1 MARRP
6 PTPATDRFGWHP
18 EPELVGTTDPAA
30 RASLERL
37 GAAGWTA
44 ALDYL
49 FDEALRRPT
58 TPETYPELRRAF
70 FGETGRPAAAPA
82 DPRPAADVLAEFTRR
97 LAPHG
102 FNSQH
107 PAQFAYFTPPP
118 LWLSIVGEL
127 LAQVTNQGIDVW
139 HSGPAGAFVEEE
151 VIAWL
156 TELVGFG
163 PGSFGVLTS
172 GGVMANVMAL
182 AVARDIHLQRLFG
195 RPPEAAPPRG
205 ADLEGLRVY
214 ASDQAHFS
222 IARGLDLLG
231 FPATTLRVVM
241 SDERFRLRGEPVAE
255 AIAADRSAGR
265 RPLAIA
271 AVAGST
277 NTGSV
282 DAMGELADLAGR
294 EGLWLHVDAAYGGG
308 ARLSATEAHRVPEL
322 ERADS
327 LTIDP
332 HKWFFQAYDIG
343 ALLVRRRADLLGTF
357 HREPEY
363 YRVSDAT
370 SAGGPDTADESREP
384 LHWYQ
389 HSMEGSRRFRALKLW
404 LSWKHLGSDGLGRL
418 VEANLALA
426 GYLAGRIAACDDF
439 EALPPEPELSVV
451 CFRHLPGGRP
461 AETFEPAALDRHQDA
476 LQRALEVSG
485 EAWVSTT
492 RLRGRTWLR
501 AGIVNYLATEADV
514 DRLLDA
520 LRRLSP
526 TAAAA
531 AGNPAERGEGDAEEG

>member
-1 MARRP
+1 MTGVTDPDRRVP
-6 PTPATDRFGWHP
+6 RFAWHP
-18 EPELVGTTDPAA
+18 EPALVGTTDPGD
-30 RASLERL
+30 RAVLERL
-37 GAAGWTA
+37 GTAAWSA

-49 FDEALRRPT
+49 FGEALRRPIT
-58 TPETYPELRRAF
+58 RETYAELRRVF
-70 FGETGRPAAAPA
+70 FGPSAAPA
-82 DPRPAADVLAEFTRR
+82 DAPRDPAPAADILAEFARR
-97 LAPHG
+97 VGPHG

-151 VIAWL
+151 VVRWL
-156 TELVGFG
+156 ADLVGFA

-182 AVARDIHLQRLFG
+182 AMARDVHLTRLLG
-195 RPPEAAPPRG
+195 REPADEPPRG
-205 ADLEGLRVY
+205 AALEAIRVY

-231 FPATTLRVVM
+231 FPAATLRIVPA
-241 SDERFRLRGEPVAE
+241 DERFRLRGEAVAA
-255 AIAADRSAGR
+255 AIAEDRAAGLT
-265 RPLAIA
+265 PLAVA

-282 DAMGELADLAGR
+282 DALDELADLAAAER
-294 EGLWLHVDAAYGGG
+294 LWLHVDAAYGG
-308 ARLSATEAHRVPEL
+308 AVRLSDREAWRVPAL

-343 ALLVRRRADLLGTF
+343 ALLVRRRSDLLATF

-363 YRVSDAT
+363 YRTGSV
-370 SAGGPDTADESREP
+370 AGREPGDGDIAPDGP

-404 LSWKHLGSDGLGRL
+404 LSWKHLGTKGLGRL
-418 VEANLALA
+418 VEANLELA
-426 GYLAGRIAACDDF
+426 AYLARRITEADDF

-461 AETFEPAALDRHQDA
+461 AGSFEPAALDRYQDA
-476 LQRALEVSG
+476 LQRALEIDG
-485 EAWVSTT
+485 AAWVSTT
-492 RLRGRTWLR
+492 RLRGATWLR
-501 AGIVNYLATEADV
+501 AGIVNYLATEAEV
-514 DRLLDA
+514 DTLLAA

-526 TAAAA
+526 AAAAA
-531 AGNPAERGEGDAEEG
+531 AGLVPVATR